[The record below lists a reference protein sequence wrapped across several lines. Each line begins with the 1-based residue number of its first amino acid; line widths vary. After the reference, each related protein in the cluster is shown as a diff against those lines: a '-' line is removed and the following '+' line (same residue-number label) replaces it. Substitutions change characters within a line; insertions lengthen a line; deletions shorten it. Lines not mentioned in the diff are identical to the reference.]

1 MAKNTKLYKIK
12 FINQNQ
18 VYELYAHAVYS
29 SDIYG
34 FVTVSELVFDR
45 SEGLVIDPTEEKLKE
60 EFSNVNSLHL
70 PHHHILRIEEVK
82 DKQTCRISRLKTE
95 GNVTSLPLTPGSS
108 K

>member
-1 MAKNTKLYKIK
+1 MTNNKRLYKIK

-18 VYELYAHAVYS
+18 VYELYAKSVYS

-60 EFSNVNSLHL
+60 EFSNVNALHL
-70 PHHHILRIEEVK
+70 PHHHVLRIEEVK
-82 DKQTCRISRLKTE
+82 DKQTCSISRLKTE
-95 GNVTSLPLTPGSS
+95 GNVTALPNTPGIP